1 MLKYFIGGEIT
12 AAAVEPF
19 CKFLNENEGQ
29 EVEVE
34 ICSPGGEVLAG
45 LQMAQAMEKFTG
57 KITCK
62 CGLYAASMAG
72 VLALMGDKLTCNKN
86 SFLMLHAPMT
96 GNDYAN
102 AKEHREHA
110 DFLDQLTATIKNY
123 LHGKVKDAAAL
134 DTWLD
139 SDSTWFGA
147 DAMAE
152 NFGAEVLGAGELIVF
167 NKGDFAKM
175 KDLPEALKTAFDKE
189 NKKNLRLEMLIA
201 KAEELGIK

>member
-12 AAAVEPF
+12 AEAVEPF
-19 CKFLNENEGQ
+19 CRFLNENEGQ

-34 ICSPGGEVLAG
+34 ICSPGGNVMAG
-45 LQMAQAMEKFTG
+45 LQMARAMEKFTG

-72 VLALMGDKLTCNKN
+72 ILALMGDKLTCNKN

-96 GNDYAN
+96 ETAYAN
-102 AKEHREHA
+102 AKVHRENA
-110 DFLDQLTATIKNY
+110 DFLDQLTATLKNY
-123 LHGKVKDAAAL
+123 LVGKVKDAAAL
-134 DTWLD
+134 DAWLE

-147 DAMAE
+147 DAMVE
-152 NFGAEVLGAGELIVF
+152 NFGAEVLDAGELVVF

-175 KDLPEALKTAFDKE
+175 KDLPDALKTAFDKE
-189 NKKNLRLEMLIA
+189 NEKNLRLEQLIA
-201 KAEELGIK
+201 RAEELGIK